1 VAGPPNARPV
11 RPLAGDG
18 SLAHQRRRPLV
29 HGVTHRAGASRP
41 DPDHLVAASSPAE
54 RMDPC
59 ACCSARCPERP
70 RRRRPGV

>member
-1 VAGPPNARPV
+1 
-11 RPLAGDG
+11 
-18 SLAHQRRRPLV
+18 
-29 HGVTHRAGASRP
+29 VTHRAGASRP